1 MEIRI
6 YRDTNIKKFITVNEE
21 SIEIAQK
28 MNARGE
34 YDLLWESPKATNHIG
49 DEFSYAE
56 LPHFDD
62 EDEVEKEEVG
72 KADA

>member
-6 YRDTNIKKFITVNEE
+6 YRDTSIKKFITVNEE

-34 YDLLWESPKATNHIG
+34 YDLLWESPKALNHIG
-49 DEFSYAE
+49 DEFSYTE
-56 LPHFDD
+56 LPRFDN
-62 EDEVEKEEVG
+62 EEEVG